1 MAKKKLAEGSV
12 WVRVIGQ
19 PVFEEGA
26 HQPKGAVFATTAE
39 RAAALGDLVE
49 PAAAPPEEAEAPTE

>member
-26 HQPKGAVFATTAE
+26 HQAKGAVFATTAE

-49 PAAAPPEEAEAPTE
+49 PAAAPAEEAEAPTE

>member
-1 MAKKKLAEGSV
+1 MAKKKSAEGAV
-12 WVRVIGQ
+12 WVRVTGQ
-19 PVFEEGA
+19 PVHEEGA

-49 PAAAPPEEAEAPTE
+49 AAEAPAEEAE